1 MFATHHLIATKMKRR
16 DTLKAL
22 SLGTLTATIAGTEAQ
37 ADVPKKAVAPPSLSD
52 FKNGKSAAELARD
65 AKLAATVFFTPHE
78 MQTIRVLADFIIPAD
93 GQFGGATEAKV
104 AEFIEFIVKDMPQH
118 QTPMRGGLSWLDN
131 QCLKQFGKKFVACP
145 KAQQIQMLDQIAYPG
160 QAKPEMSQ
168 GVSFF
173 NLMRNLTVT
182 GYFTTEVGFKY
193 LGYVGNRP
201 NAWDGVPE
209 DVLKKYGLSYD
220 S

>member
-1 MFATHHLIATKMKRR
+1 MKRR

-22 SLGTLTATIAGTEAQ
+22 SLGTITATIAGTEAH
-37 ADVPKKAVAPPSLSD
+37 ADVPKKPVTPPSLSD

-65 AKLAATVFFTPHE
+65 AKTAATPFFNAHE
-78 MQTIRVLADFIIPAD
+78 MQTIRLLADFIIPAD

-104 AEFIEFIVKDMPQH
+104 AEFIEFIVKDMSQH
-118 QTPMRGGLSWLDN
+118 QTPMRGGLVWLDN
-131 QCLKQFGKKFVACP
+131 QCTKQFGKKFVACAKP
-145 KAQQIQMLDQIAYPG
+145 QQIQMLDQIAYPE
-160 QAKPEMSQ
+160 QAKSGMSQ
-168 GVSFF
+168 GVAFF
-173 NLMRNLTVT
+173 NLMRNLTAT

-201 NAWDGVPE
+201 NAWDGVPA
-209 DVLKKYGLSYD
+209 DVLQKYKLSYD

>member
-1 MFATHHLIATKMKRR
+1 MKRR

-22 SLGTLTATIAGTEAQ
+22 SLSAITATIAGTEAH
-37 ADVPKKAVAPPSLSD
+37 ADVPKKPAAPPSLSD

-65 AKLAATVFFTPHE
+65 AKTAAETFFNVHE
-78 MQTIRVLADFIIPAD
+78 MQTIRLLADFIIPAD

-104 AEFIEFIVKDMPQH
+104 AEFIGFIVKDMPQH
-118 QTPMRGGLSWLDN
+118 QTPMRGGLKWLDT
-131 QCLKQFGKKFVACP
+131 QSTKQFGKKFIACT
-145 KAQQIQMLDQIAYPG
+145 KAQQIEMLDQIAYPQ

-168 GVSFF
+168 GVAFF
-173 NLMRNLTVT
+173 NLMRNLTAT

-201 NAWDGVPE
+201 NAWEGVPA
-209 DVLKKYGLSYD
+209 DVLQKHGLSYD

>member
-1 MFATHHLIATKMKRR
+1 MKRR

-22 SLGTLTATIAGTEAQ
+22 SLGTITATIAGTEAH
-37 ADVPKKAVAPPSLSD
+37 ADVPKKPATPPSLSD

-65 AKLAATVFFTPHE
+65 AKTATETFFSAHE
-78 MQTIRVLADFIIPAD
+78 MQTIRLLADFIIPAD

-104 AEFIEFIVKDMPQH
+104 AEFIGFIVKDMPQH
-118 QTPMRGGLSWLDN
+118 QTPMRGGLKWLDM
-131 QCLKQFGKKFVACP
+131 QCSKQFGKKFVACT
-145 KAQQIQMLDQIAYPG
+145 KAQQIEMLDQIAYPQ

-168 GVSFF
+168 GVAFF
-173 NLMRNLTVT
+173 NLMRNLTAT
-182 GYFTTEVGFKY
+182 GYFTTEIGFKY

-201 NAWDGVPE
+201 NAWDGVPPE
-209 DVLKKYGLSYD
+209 VLQKYKLSYD

>member
-1 MFATHHLIATKMKRR
+1 MKRR

-22 SLGTLTATIAGTEAQ
+22 SLSAITATIAGTEAH
-37 ADVPKKAVAPPSLSD
+37 ADVPKKPVAPPSLSD

-65 AKLAATVFFTPHE
+65 AKTAAQPFFNVHE
-78 MQTIRVLADFIIPAD
+78 MQTIRLLADFIIPAD

-104 AEFIEFIVKDMPQH
+104 ADFIAFIVKDMPQH
-118 QTPMRGGLSWLDN
+118 QTPMRGGLVWLDM
-131 QCLKQFGKKFVACP
+131 QCSKQFGKKFVACT
-145 KAQQIQMLDQIAYPG
+145 KAQQTAMLDQIAYPE

-168 GVSFF
+168 GVAFF
-173 NLMRNLTVT
+173 NLMRNLTAT

-201 NAWDGVPE
+201 NAWEGVPA
-209 DVLKKYGLSYD
+209 DVLQKYGLSYD

>member
-1 MFATHHLIATKMKRR
+1 MKRR

-22 SLGTLTATIAGTEAQ
+22 SLGTITATIAGAEAH
-37 ADVPKKAVAPPSLSD
+37 ADVPKKPATPPSLSD

-65 AKLAATVFFTPHE
+65 AKTAAQTFFSAHE
-78 MQTIRVLADFIIPAD
+78 MQTIRLLADFIIPAD
-93 GQFGGATEAKV
+93 GQFGGAAEAKV

-118 QTPMRGGLSWLDN
+118 QTPMRGGLTWLDV
-131 QCLKQFGKKFVACP
+131 QCSKQFGKQFVTCT
-145 KAQQIQMLDQIAYPG
+145 KAQQIQMLDQIAYPQ

-168 GVSFF
+168 GVAFF
-173 NLMRNLTVT
+173 NLMRNLTAT
-182 GYFTTEVGFKY
+182 GYFTTEIGFKY

-201 NAWDGVPE
+201 NAWDGVPAE
-209 DVLKKYGLSYD
+209 VLQKYKLSYD